1 MLLHTYQNVSRA
13 KKAEKTPVQE
23 TEIPNYPFRKICI
36 DIHNLP
42 TTLSGNKYLVGFVDV
57 LSGWVEAFP
66 VKYKTAENVAHL
78 FLEEI
83 WPRFGV
89 PSLILTD
96 SGSEFINETIRY
108 ITNALGIAH
117 IQTSF
122 YNPRANKIERWH

>member
-66 VKYKTAENVAHL
+66 VKYKHPFITQGPIRL
-78 FLEEI
+78 RGGI
-83 WPRFGV
+83 D
-89 PSLILTD
+89 SLMT
-96 SGSEFINETIRY
+96 
-108 ITNALGIAH
+108 
-117 IQTSF
+117 
-122 YNPRANKIERWH
+122 